1 MSQPA
6 GADRLL
12 GDSHRCEGIELVN
25 IALWTAQLLL
35 AGVFLG
41 SGIVKSL
48 WAKPRLI
55 ASGQTGVAP
64 FPVPVIRLTAFAEL
78 CGALGLIAPQLT
90 GIAPLL
96 TPAAAIGLGI
106 VMIGAF
112 LSHGRLLRA
121 DLRAG
126 RGTREAWNVAGNVMF
141 FALCMF
147 VAVGRLSGV

>member
-1 MSQPA
+1 MSHPVGA
-6 GADRLL
+6 GRLL
-12 GDSHRCEGIELVN
+12 GDTPHEGNQLVN
-25 IALWTAQLLL
+25 IALWTAQVLL
-35 AGVFLG
+35 AVVFLG
-41 SGIVKSL
+41 SGTIKSI

-78 CGALGLIAPQLT
+78 CGAVGLIAPRLT

-112 LSHGRLLRA
+112 TSHSRLLQA
-121 DLRAG
+121 DRRAG
-126 RGTREAWNVAGNVMF
+126 RGSRELRNVFINVTI
-141 FALCMF
+141 FAVCVF
-147 VAVGRLSGV
+147 VAAGRLATA